1 MRVTRFGGAFL
12 AGAALS
18 PLAYAQSAP
27 IEFESDLEAVTVL
40 AAFHDT
46 KPGTDSEDILYEI
59 SLDNRIEKVLENGV
73 QIGGRLT
80 LRGQRDHPSR
90 PGFLGDFG
98 PGNGPALTGAYS
110 GFSQA
115 EMPADTGA
123 RGQLEAAYLEIEG
136 GYGEVRLGRDRG
148 VSARFFEGAPNV
160 LSHASIANAYLDPDG
175 IKVVRTNHD
184 LTGPSAK
191 ISYATPRIL
200 GLRAAASFTP
210 DPDAAGLDRNIR
222 DSGVEMSNAAEFALN
237 LSRRLPSSGVRL
249 ETALAWSTAEVDS
262 PANAARDRVSTFSA
276 GGNLEFDRFEIGGS
290 WLKSD
295 NGFDAADYTA
305 WEIGIATEI
314 GETELSLNY
323 GEADDD
329 PAQLNGDGISL
340 AAKRDITAGLELAVA
355 YQDETLSAAA
365 DEYGGRGIVVEI
377 TLSSDFLGLN
387 GN

>member
-46 KPGTDSEDILYEI
+46 KPGPDSEDILYEI
-59 SLDNRIEKVLENGV
+59 SLDNRIKKVLENGV

-98 PGNGPALTGAYS
+98 PGNGPAQTGAYS

-115 EMPADTGA
+115 ETPADTGA

-136 GYGEVRLGRDRG
+136 GYGELRLGRDRG
-148 VSARFFEGAPNV
+148 VSARFFEGGPNV
-160 LSHASIANAYLDPDG
+160 LSHVSIANAYLDPDG

-249 ETALAWSTAEVDS
+249 ETSLAWSTAEVDS
-262 PANAARDRVSTFSA
+262 QANAARDRVSTFSA
-276 GGNLEFDRFEIGGS
+276 GGNLEFDSFEIGGS
-290 WLKSD
+290 WLKSN

-329 PAQLNGDGISL
+329 LAQLTGDGISL

>member
-1 MRVTRFGGAFL
+1 MRVTRIGGAFL

-46 KPGTDSEDILYEI
+46 KPGMDSEDILYEI
-59 SLDNRIEKVLENGV
+59 SLDNRIKKVLENGV

-98 PGNGPALTGAYS
+98 PGTGPAQTGAYS

-136 GYGEVRLGRDRG
+136 GYGELRLGRDRG
-148 VSARFFEGAPNV
+148 VSARFFEGAPHV

-262 PANAARDRVSTFSA
+262 QASAARDRVSTFSA
-276 GGNLEFDRFEIGGS
+276 GGNLEFDSFEIGGS
-290 WLKSD
+290 WLKSN

-329 PAQLNGDGISL
+329 LAQLTGDGISL